1 MGAAAVEQ
9 EAFSPV
15 HRTIADRA
23 VQTPDAPAIT
33 DEWTNLS
40 YRQLM
45 DRADQLAATLIRRG
59 LVPGDTVAVH
69 LPRSCALVVALLAVS
84 RAGGGSLMLDVD
96 GPPQWLARFVERA
109 RPVAWIT
116 HQDQRTPPFAGDHY
130 RLDPDGHCLDPARG
144 GPELPEFREFPQF
157 PEVGPEDLACLVQ
170 TSGSTGEPK
179 LVLVPHRTW
188 SYASATQQRLH
199 SITRDERGAW
209 LFPSHTNVSVS
220 VVIWPFLAA
229 GAHLSVPDPK
239 LLGAPEELAAWV
251 REQRITQFF
260 AVAPL
265 AEAMA
270 KLDWPPSPLRL
281 MLTGSDR
288 VREWGRPDLPFEIGN
303 WYGANEVNI
312 VTSSVIPWHERI
324 TSATAG
330 ATDRSGPPP
339 IGRVWPGVS
348 WRVVDADDQP
358 VPAGEVGELLVGGRQ
373 LAVGYLSARQTAE
386 KFRPDGAGSAPSAR
400 IYRTG
405 DLVRVRTDG
414 VFEHCG
420 RVDEQ
425 VKINGMRVEMAEVER
440 AMLAHPGIREAAAAP
455 VETPSGR
462 ARLVG
467 YLVTD
472 QPVADADLR
481 RTLADAL
488 PGHMVPVAF
497 VRMERLPRNR
507 GDKIDRR
514 ALPPPGAVDSGRDD
528 RLTGQVSAVLAKV
541 MKRESYAPDDNF
553 LLLGGDSMLA
563 TRAAREL
570 SQELSRP
577 VAARDVLL
585 HPTAQELADF
595 LREG

>member
-1 MGAAAVEQ
+1 MEQ
-9 EAFSPV
+9 FSPI
-15 HRTIADRA
+15 HRTIAGRA
-23 VQTPDAPAIT
+23 AQTPDAPAVT
-33 DEWTNLS
+33 DESTSLT

-45 DRADQLAATLIRRG
+45 DHVDALAATMIRRG
-59 LVPGDTVAVH
+59 VRPGDTVAVH
-69 LPRSCALVVALLAVS
+69 LQRGCALVVALLAVS

-96 GPPQWLARFVERA
+96 GPRQWLANFVDLA
-109 RPVAWIT
+109 APVAWIAAEDGPGPSFDGT
-116 HQDQRTPPFAGDHY
+116 VY
-130 RLDPDGHCLDPARG
+130 RLDAAGRTAGPDPAG
-144 GPELPEFREFPQF
+144 VDVVF

-188 SYASATQQRLH
+188 SYASDTQQSMH
-199 SITRDERGAW
+199 SITRDDRGAW

-239 LLGAPEELAAWV
+239 IVGAPEELAEWV

-270 KLDWPPSPLRL
+270 KLDWPPSPLRM

-312 VTSSVIPWHERI
+312 VTSSVIPWRDRI
-324 TSATAG
+324 TSATAAG
-330 ATDRSGPPP
+330 SDRSEPPP
-339 IGRVWPGVS
+339 IGRVWPGVT
-348 WRVVDADDQP
+348 WRVVDADDRP
-358 VPAGEVGELLVGGRQ
+358 VGPGEVGELLVGGRQ
-373 LAVGYLSARQTAE
+373 IAIGYHSPRKTAE
-386 KFRPDGAGSAPSAR
+386 KFLPDDGSAPGGR

-405 DLVRVRTDG
+405 DLVRVRPDG

-440 AMLAHPGIREAAAAP
+440 AILACPGIKEAAAAP
-455 VETPSGR
+455 VDTPSGR
-462 ARLVG
+462 AQLVG
-467 YLVTD
+467 YIVTAGA
-472 QPVADADLR
+472 VTDADLR
-481 RTLADAL
+481 RTLAEAL
-488 PGHMVPVAF
+488 PSHMVPVAF
-497 VRMERLPRNR
+497 VRMDRLPRNR

-514 ALPPPGAVDSGRDD
+514 ALPRPGAESDNGDGG
-528 RLTGQVSAVLAKV
+528 LTASITSVLARV
-541 MKRESYAPDDNF
+541 MKLESYGPDDNF
-553 LLLGGDSMLA
+553 FLLGGDSMLA

-570 SQELSRP
+570 SIRVGRP
-577 VAARDVLL
+577 VSPRDVLL
-585 HPTAQELADF
+585 HPTPRELGAF
-595 LREG
+595 LRAG